1 MLRRYR
7 FWLWAAVVFLFL
19 TAIFHSLS
27 FVVTPDLNNETE
39 RQIHE
44 LITTYRAD
52 MGAGFHRSFSDL
64 FVALSSCFTFICL
77 LAGSITAYLLRKK
90 VSVDILKGITLIT
103 LIVFGALFAVMCFYT
118 FLPPIICTGLIF
130 VTLAAGYVMLRF
142 ETSNLDLPKT

>member
-1 MLRRYR
+1 
-7 FWLWAAVVFLFL
+7 L

-52 MGAGFHRSFSDL
+52 MGAGFNRSFSDL

-103 LIVFGALFAVMCFYT
+103 LIVFGCPFCSDVLLYLSAADHLHRSD
-118 FLPPIICTGLIF
+118 LRDSRSRICD
-130 VTLAAGYVMLRF
+130 VEV
-142 ETSNLDLPKT
+142 